1 MMTVS
6 LFFYQL
12 VNSKQVILKVS
23 FWKNRIKSFVLEKPK
38 VYESLRL
45 LFLIRRMF
53 AICCKIDIL
62 KLSKNKII
70 NKVIE
75 VEYAVTFYEVAT
87 FLFYKSKTKN

>member
-1 MMTVS
+1 MLEV
-6 LFFYQL
+6 Y
-12 VNSKQVILKVS
+12 
-23 FWKNRIKSFVLEKPK
+23 FWKSQIKSFVLEKPK

-87 FLFYKSKTKN
+87 FVLQIKNKKLTKSNCFAKIKKV

>member
-1 MMTVS
+1 MLEV
-6 LFFYQL
+6 Y
-12 VNSKQVILKVS
+12 
-23 FWKNRIKSFVLEKPK
+23 FWKSQIKSFVLEKAK
-38 VYESLRL
+38 VYESLRLLFLIIRL